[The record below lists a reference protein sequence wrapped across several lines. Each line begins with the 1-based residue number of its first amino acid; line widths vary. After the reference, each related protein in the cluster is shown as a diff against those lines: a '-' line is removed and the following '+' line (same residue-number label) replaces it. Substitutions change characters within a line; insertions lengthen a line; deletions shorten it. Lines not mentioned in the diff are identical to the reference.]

1 MERTM
6 SPEERIRRAEE
17 IYYSRRNQN
26 LDRSSIRIS
35 NDDNTGPNFVII
47 KKMILQII
55 ICVVIYS
62 IFYMIQ
68 NTEYIF
74 SADVINITKEIL
86 SYDINIQN
94 LYNILQ
100 L

>member
-6 SPEERIRRAEE
+6 TPEERIRRAEE
-17 IYYSRRNQN
+17 IYYRRRNQN
-26 LDRSSIRIS
+26 LDRNSIRIG
-35 NDDNTGPNFVII
+35 NDNTRPNFVII

-68 NTEYIF
+68 NT
-74 SADVINITKEIL
+74 
-86 SYDINIQN
+86 
-94 LYNILQ
+94 
-100 L
+100 